1 MPDVVGLIGIIIV
14 FAGIHLLWQ
23 SRHGF
28 MYWLERFVR
37 IFRASLGQSDA
48 VSYHVSG
55 GETSP
60 RKTNAVRIVIG
71 MGLAFFVGPILIA
84 LSLAF

>member
-1 MPDVVGLIGIIIV
+1 MPDVVGLIGIIVV
-14 FAGIHLLWQ
+14 FAGMHLLWQ

-37 IFRASLGQSDA
+37 IFRASLGQGDTVWRPLA
-48 VSYHVSG
+48 A
-55 GETSP
+55 EEPSP
-60 RKTNAVRIVIG
+60 RKTDAVRIVIG
-71 MGLAFFVGPILIA
+71 MGLAFLVGPILIA